1 MNSGREAHGRVGGR
15 REDSSVVVVVERTSQ
30 WSSLRVVFLELVLAG
45 VGDGGNGGDRLLLH
59 DDEADVSQ
67 AQED

>member
-1 MNSGREAHGRVGGR
+1 M
-15 REDSSVVVVVERTSQ
+15 VVVVERTSQ